1 VEDPVVQLEAV
12 HAAYEGERI
21 ATLRDV
27 TIRLRSGERVAV
39 IGPNGA
45 GKTTLLE
52 VVNGMLPAT
61 SGDVRVFGRR
71 VRDAGSWARARIAYM
86 AQELFFDPATPFLVK
101 DVVIA
106 AVYGRIGWLRW
117 PSRADHARAH
127 DAIATVGIQE
137 FARRPVGRLSGGQQ
151 RKVLL
156 ARALAQNAR
165 LLLLDEPTANLDPEA
180 KLDVA
185 RIVRTVECELDAT
198 ALVVS
203 HEGGPL
209 LEDAGRLVRLEA
221 GRITHDGP
229 MRELR
234 RRLLTVEV

>member
-1 VEDPVVQLEAV
+1 
-12 HAAYEGERI
+12 
-21 ATLRDV
+21 
-27 TIRLRSGERVAV
+27 
-39 IGPNGA
+39 
-45 GKTTLLE
+45 
-52 VVNGMLPAT
+52 
-61 SGDVRVFGRR
+61 
-71 VRDAGSWARARIAYM
+71 M

-117 PSRADHARAH
+117 PSRADRDRVQ
-127 DAIATVGIQE
+127 DAMATVGIE
-137 FARRPVGRLSGGQQ
+137 SLARRPVGRLSGGQQ

-156 ARALAQNAR
+156 ARALAQDAR
-165 LLLLDEPTANLDPEA
+165 LVLLDEPTANLDPDA

-185 RIVRTVECELDAT
+185 RIVRAVEHELNAT

-209 LEDAGRLVRLEA
+209 LEDAGRLIRLEA

-229 MRELR
+229 MQELR